1 MSSERPL
8 RAAWPTLLPASL
20 FALLLASLPGCY
32 EGDATALHDAVV
44 VGSER
49 VTGLAVSGDGSLI
62 EVGST
67 LRLVATGTTPTGT
80 VDLSRDVA
88 WTSSNP
94 AAVAVGA
101 DGLVTGL
108 ANGTAVI
115 TATIAQFSASA
126 GITASNALLTG
137 ITVNGDAAVD
147 ECGTG
152 SYTATGHYDDG
163 SNRDITALVGW
174 SVTDSTVGRMSTLAA
189 DRNTLFSK
197 LAGSTGVVASRAG
210 INSLPFAVTVADNLA
225 AIDVTPNAPA
235 QLHEGDSLTFTATG
249 NRGGGDVVISRA
261 TTWSVANDDVLD
273 PAIATV
279 GNGDTG
285 PGQLVAANGGTGT
298 LTGSCGGLS
307 DSVAITVVYLAS
319 LAITNTQPVQMAPN
333 STLQLVL
340 QGTYSDGSSKP
351 LNESATWTVATVSG
365 TPVTV
370 STTAGSRGLVTAGNA
385 AGSSTV
391 TATVGS
397 KSYGIAITVQ

>member
-1 MSSERPL
+1 MNSERRRR
-8 RAAWPTLLPASL
+8 RAALPAL
-20 FALLLASLPGCY
+20 LVALLGVLPAGCY
-32 EGDATALHDAVV
+32 EGDGTAFHDAVV

-49 VTGLAVSGDGSLI
+49 VTGLAVSGGGTLI
-62 EVGST
+62 EVGAT
-67 LRLVATGTTPTGT
+67 LQLVASGTTPTGT
-80 VDLSRDVA
+80 VDLSRDVT

-101 DGLVTGL
+101 GGLVTGVG
-108 ANGTAVI
+108 NGSAVI

-126 GITASNALLTG
+126 AITASNALLTG
-137 ITVNGDAAVD
+137 ITVSGAAAVD

-174 SVTDSTVGRMSTLAA
+174 SVTDSSIARMSTLAA

-210 INSLPFAVTVADNLA
+210 ISNSPPFAVTVADNLV
-225 AIDVTPNAPA
+225 AIDVTPNTPA
-235 QLHEGDSLTFTATG
+235 QLHEGDSLTFVATG
-249 NRGGGDVVISRA
+249 NWGAGSVNISRA
-261 TTWSVANDDVLD
+261 TAWSVANDDALA

-279 GNGDTG
+279 GNGDAG

-298 LTGSCGGLS
+298 LTGSCGGLT
-307 DSVAITVVYLAS
+307 DNVAITVVYLAS
-319 LAITNTQPVQMAPN
+319 LTITNTQPIVMAPN
-333 STLQLVL
+333 STLLLAL

-351 LNESATWTVATVSG
+351 LNESATWTVASVTG

-370 STTAGSRGLVTAGNA
+370 SNAVGSRGLVTAGNA
-385 AGSSTV
+385 SGTSTV

-397 KSYGIAITVQ
+397 KSFGIAVTVQ

>member
-1 MSSERPL
+1 MSSERP
-8 RAAWPTLLPASL
+8 RRVAWPALLPA
-20 FALLLASLPGCY
+20 LLLAPLFASLPGCY

-67 LRLVATGTTPTGT
+67 LQLVATGTTPTGT
-80 VDLSRDVA
+80 VDLSRDVT

-108 ANGTAVI
+108 ANGSAVI
-115 TATIAQFSASA
+115 TATLAQFSASA
-126 GITASNALLTG
+126 TITASNALLTS
-137 ITVNGDAAVD
+137 ITVSGDAAVD

-152 SYTATGHYDDG
+152 SYIATGHYDD
-163 SNRDITALVGW
+163 SSARDITALVGW
-174 SVTDSTVGRMSTLAA
+174 SVTDSGVARMSTLAA

-210 INSLPFAVTVADNLA
+210 INSLPFAVTVADNLV
-225 AIDVTPNAPA
+225 AIDVTPNTPA
-235 QLHEGDSLTFTATG
+235 QLREGDALTFTVTG
-249 NRGGGDVVISRA
+249 DHGAGPVAIPRA
-261 TTWSVANDDVLD
+261 TTWSVANDNLLE

-279 GNGDTG
+279 GNGDAA
-285 PGQLVAANGGTGT
+285 PGRLVAANGGTGT

-319 LAITNTQPVQMAPN
+319 LTITNTQPVLMAPN

-351 LNESATWTVATVSG
+351 LNESATWTVAAVTG

-385 AGSSTV
+385 AGNSTV

-397 KSYGIAITVQ
+397 KSYGISITVQ

>member
-1 MSSERPL
+1 MSSETRSWRALLLAPL
-8 RAAWPTLLPASL
+8 LAPL
-20 FALLLASLPGCY
+20 FALLPACY
-32 EGDATALHDAVV
+32 EGDPTGFHDAVV

-49 VTGLAVSGDGSLI
+49 VTALAVSGDGSLI

-67 LRLVATGTTPTGT
+67 LQLVATGTTPTGT
-80 VDLSRDVA
+80 VDLSRDVR

-101 DGLVTGL
+101 DGLVTGQG
-108 ANGTAVI
+108 NGSAVI

-126 GITASNALLTG
+126 TITASNALLTA
-137 ITVNGDAAVD
+137 ITVSGDSAVD

-152 SYTATGHYDDG
+152 TYTATGDYDDG
-163 SNRDITALVGW
+163 SVRDITALVGW
-174 SVTDSTVGRMSTLAA
+174 SVTDGTVARMSTLAV
-189 DRNTLFSK
+189 DRNMLFGK

-210 INSLPFAVTVADNLA
+210 INSLPFAVTVADNLQS
-225 AIDVTPNAPA
+225 IDVTPDTPA
-235 QLHEGDSLTFTATG
+235 QLHEGDALTFTVTG
-249 NRGGGDVVISRA
+249 DHGAGPVAIPRA
-261 TTWSVANDDVLD
+261 TTWAVASDDLLA

-279 GNGDTG
+279 ANGDLA
-285 PGQLVAANGGTGT
+285 PGRLVAAHGGTGT

-307 DSVAITVVYLAS
+307 DSVPVTVVYLAS

-351 LNESATWTVATVSG
+351 LTESATWTVTTVSG